1 MQVRVPKE
9 KLSFGAVTTDHM
21 LEVDWTHRDGWSPP
35 RIVPYAPLSID
46 PTASCLHYGIE
57 AFEGMKAYA
66 SEKVG
71 AGGVPDVHLFRPN
84 LNMARLNT
92 SMVRL
97 ALPPLDKVGFL
108 ECIKTFVDFERCDLQ
123 ASLRSRSR
131 FEGGSFRFEMI
142 GKELF

>member
-1 MQVRVPKE
+1 MAARSSLQVRVPKE

-71 AGGVPDVHLFRPN
+71 AGGVPEVHLFRPN

-108 ECIKTFVDFERCDLQ
+108 ECIKSFVDFERCDLV
-123 ASLRSRSR
+123 APCDLVAALKAGHFGLR
-131 FEGGSFRFEMI
+131 
-142 GKELF
+142 